1 MPHIALHVLISVVR
15 QLWLVP
21 QRCPAAVLQELS
33 CWGLHATATGARSL
47 FVPDPGFCCAQLVLA
62 TSDRPTKTTKPTGR
76 IDLSIMT
83 SGSDTSL
90 LTARHAATDRAGN
103 ARLVADAALLFRL
116 ALAGGEVNDR
126 ARPRLVRALVLGALR
141 GLLLGPAGAGEKR
154 KRYQNREADRP
165 NCAEHF
171 SPPPSP
177 LSDAECWHRGD
188 NPTII
193 AGSRGKWPASRWNGP
208 VSRWREGA
216 ASP

>member
-76 IDLSIMT
+76 IDLSIVT

-126 ARPRLVRALVLGALR
+126 ARPRLVRALALGALR
-141 GLLLGPAGAGEKR
+141 GLGLAKSESVTKTAKPTGRTALSILALR
-154 KRYQNREADRP
+154 RHR
-165 NCAEHF
+165 
-171 SPPPSP
+171 SPMPSV
-177 LSDAECWHRGD
+177 G
-188 NPTII
+188 T
-193 AGSRGKWPASRWNGP
+193 
-208 VSRWREGA
+208 A
-216 ASP
+216 ATTQP